1 MVCLLA
7 TVPHTN
13 ETDRAL
19 LQGDAALDRS
29 GQLPAGSGSPGPRL
43 VVGTLDT
50 NQVRKHTVG

>member
-1 MVCLLA
+1 MLA